1 MKEEKKQTQENKPDR
16 TRLKMTMAILTLTA
30 LFIVELYLMI
40 NYSELYLLLGI
51 IGLAMLCIV
60 YVLID
65 FSFKLQN
72 KGEIERSSEYE
83 NLYKAQ
89 KVSYVSMKQS
99 FLDVERTLDRIRE
112 NSEVPTEELIQAQKA
127 VGKVTIQRNKENARA
142 IINSNQDLLNQ
153 VGVFDQK
160 IQELVQMLDK
170 PDNEMEIISNQQKM
184 IETLEGLSASVK
196 EEISALSSDLDAK
209 MVHVKDEIMQEL
221 EQKSLLVEQ
230 SFEKLEQESIKQAA
244 IVQPEALQDISTEPV
259 VTEEQILREE
269 AAATEEQILQE
280 EAAATE
286 EQILQEEPI
295 AADDEVNIS
304 ESIPVES
311 QMSAEESVFLE
322 SNISIQEPKE
332 PEMPQSEA
340 VVEEEI
346 QPEFMEVAE
355 EAVPTEDNKS
365 IEEPK
370 EPEMPQSEAVVEE
383 IIQPELME
391 VAEEAVPTEDNISIE
406 EPKEPEMPQSE
417 AVVEEIIQPEL
428 MEVAEEAVP
437 IDDIVQ
443 TEEKSEPENTM
454 DTSKSMTPDDIAAL
468 LSELNETVSEPEP
481 VKTIETSIPDT
492 SDPGHVM
499 TPDEIAA
506 LLANL

>member
-269 AAATEEQILQE
+269 ATATEEQILQE
-280 EAAATE
+280 EPAATE
-286 EQILQEEPI
+286 EQMLQEEPI

-340 VVEEEI
+340 VVEEAI

-355 EAVPTEDNKS
+355 EAVPTEDNIS

>member
-16 TRLKMTMAILTLTA
+16 MRLKMTMGILTLTA

-127 VGKVTIQRNKENARA
+127 VGKVTIQRNKENALA

-153 VGVFDQK
+153 VGDFDQK

-170 PDNEMEIISNQQKM
+170 QDNEMEIISNQQKM

-244 IVQPEALQDISTEPV
+244 IVHPEALQDISTEPV
-259 VTEEQILREE
+259 VTEEQILQEE

-286 EQILQEEPI
+286 EQMLQEEPI

-340 VVEEEI
+340 VVEE
-346 QPEFMEVAE
+346 A
-355 EAVPTEDNKS
+355 
-365 IEEPK
+365 
-370 EPEMPQSEAVVEE
+370 
-383 IIQPELME
+383 IQPELME
-391 VAEEAVPTEDNISIE
+391 VAEEAVPTEDNISTE

-417 AVVEEIIQPEL
+417 AVVEEAIQPEL
-428 MEVAEEAVP
+428 MEVAEEAIP

-443 TEEKSEPENTM
+443 TEEKSEPENTV

>member
-170 PDNEMEIISNQQKM
+170 QDNEMEIISNQQKM

-269 AAATEEQILQE
+269 AIATEEQMLQEEATATEEQMLQE

-286 EQILQEEPI
+286 EQILQEEPAATEEQMLQEEPI

-355 EAVPTEDNKS
+355 EAVPTEDN
-365 IEEPK
+365 
-370 EPEMPQSEAVVEE
+370 
-383 IIQPELME
+383 
-391 VAEEAVPTEDNISIE
+391 ISIE
-406 EPKEPEMPQSE
+406 EPKEPEMSQSE
-417 AVVEEIIQPEL
+417 AVVEEEIQPEL

>member
-280 EAAATE
+280 EPAATE
-286 EQILQEEPI
+286 EQMLQEEPI

-340 VVEEEI
+340 VVEEAI
-346 QPEFMEVAE
+346 QPEF
-355 EAVPTEDNKS
+355 
-365 IEEPK
+365 
-370 EPEMPQSEAVVEE
+370 
-383 IIQPELME
+383 ME

-406 EPKEPEMPQSE
+406 EPKEPKMPQSE

>member
-16 TRLKMTMAILTLTA
+16 TRLKMTMGILTLTA
-30 LFIVELYLMI
+30 LFIVELHLMI

-184 IETLEGLSASVK
+184 IETLEVLSASVK

-221 EQKSLLVEQ
+221 EQKSLQVEQ
-230 SFEKLEQESIKQAA
+230 SFEKLEQESIKQAT
-244 IVQPEALQDISTEPV
+244 IVHPEASQDISTEPV
-259 VTEEQILREE
+259 VTEEQIIQDDKPTATEEQMLQEE
-269 AAATEEQILQE
+269 AVATEEQILQE
-280 EAAATE
+280 EPAATE
-286 EQILQEEPI
+286 EQMLQEEPI

-346 QPEFMEVAE
+346 QPE
-355 EAVPTEDNKS
+355 
-365 IEEPK
+365 
-370 EPEMPQSEAVVEE
+370 
-383 IIQPELME
+383 LME
-391 VAEEAVPTEDNISIE
+391 VAEEAVLTEDNISIE

-428 MEVAEEAVP
+428 MEVAEEAIP

-443 TEEKSEPENTM
+443 TEEKSEPENTV

>member
-391 VAEEAVPTEDNISIE
+391 VAEEAVP
-406 EPKEPEMPQSE
+406 
-417 AVVEEIIQPEL
+417 
-428 MEVAEEAVP
+428 

>member
-269 AAATEEQILQE
+269 ATATEEQILQE
-280 EAAATE
+280 EPAATE
-286 EQILQEEPI
+286 EQMLQEEPI

-322 SNISIQEPKE
+322 SNISIQ
-332 PEMPQSEA
+332 
-340 VVEEEI
+340 
-346 QPEFMEVAE
+346 
-355 EAVPTEDNKS
+355 
-365 IEEPK
+365 
-370 EPEMPQSEAVVEE
+370 
-383 IIQPELME
+383 
-391 VAEEAVPTEDNISIE
+391 

>member
-16 TRLKMTMAILTLTA
+16 MRLKMTMGILTLTA

-269 AAATEEQILQE
+269 ATATEEQILQEEPAATEEQILQE
-280 EAAATE
+280 EPAATE
-286 EQILQEEPI
+286 EQMLQEEPI

-340 VVEEEI
+340 VVEE
-346 QPEFMEVAE
+346 A
-355 EAVPTEDNKS
+355 
-365 IEEPK
+365 
-370 EPEMPQSEAVVEE
+370 
-383 IIQPELME
+383 IQPELME

>member
-16 TRLKMTMAILTLTA
+16 MRLKMTMGILTLTA

-127 VGKVTIQRNKENARA
+127 VGKVTIQRNKENALA

-153 VGVFDQK
+153 VGDFDQK

-184 IETLEGLSASVK
+184 IETLEGLSDSVK

-244 IVQPEALQDISTEPV
+244 IVHPEALQDISTEPV
-259 VTEEQILREE
+259 VTEEQILQEE

-280 EAAATE
+280 ETAATE
-286 EQILQEEPI
+286 EQMLQEEPI

-340 VVEEEI
+340 VVEEAI
-346 QPEFMEVAE
+346 QPELMEVAE
-355 EAVPTEDNKS
+355 EAVPTEDNIS
-365 IEEPK
+365 TEEPK

-391 VAEEAVPTEDNISIE
+391 VAEEAI
-406 EPKEPEMPQSE
+406 
-417 AVVEEIIQPEL
+417 
-428 MEVAEEAVP
+428 P

-443 TEEKSEPENTM
+443 TEEKSEPENTV

>member
-269 AAATEEQILQE
+269 ATATEEQILQE
-280 EAAATE
+280 EPAATE
-286 EQILQEEPI
+286 EQMLQEEPI

-340 VVEEEI
+340 VVEEAI
-346 QPEFMEVAE
+346 QPEF
-355 EAVPTEDNKS
+355 
-365 IEEPK
+365 
-370 EPEMPQSEAVVEE
+370 
-383 IIQPELME
+383 ME

>member
-16 TRLKMTMAILTLTA
+16 MRLKMTMGILTLTA

-269 AAATEEQILQE
+269 ATATEEQILQE
-280 EAAATE
+280 EAAAIE

-355 EAVPTEDNKS
+355 EAVPTEDN
-365 IEEPK
+365 
-370 EPEMPQSEAVVEE
+370 
-383 IIQPELME
+383 
-391 VAEEAVPTEDNISIE
+391 ISIE
-406 EPKEPEMPQSE
+406 EPKEPKMPQSE